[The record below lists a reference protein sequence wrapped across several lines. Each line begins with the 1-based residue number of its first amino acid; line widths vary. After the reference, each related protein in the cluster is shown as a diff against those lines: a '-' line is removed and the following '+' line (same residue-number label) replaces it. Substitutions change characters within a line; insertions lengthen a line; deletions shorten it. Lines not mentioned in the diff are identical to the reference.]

1 MKDWWQREKWMDKV
15 GAQRENLDKQEQQD
29 LKRLNKIATPSNTS
43 DGSRQA
49 DFIASAQ
56 VLFLE

>member
-29 LKRLNKIATPSNTS
+29 LKRLNKIAIQAIPQMAVDKRTL
-43 DGSRQA
+43 SRVHKYY
-49 DFIASAQ
+49 S
-56 VLFLE
+56 